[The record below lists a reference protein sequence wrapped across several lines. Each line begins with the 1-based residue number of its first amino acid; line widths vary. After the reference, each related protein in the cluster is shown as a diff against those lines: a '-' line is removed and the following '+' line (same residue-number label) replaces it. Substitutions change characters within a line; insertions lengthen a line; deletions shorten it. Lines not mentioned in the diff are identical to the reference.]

1 MEYVILLG
9 IAFVI
14 AVALVRMF
22 RRGGTGDDPP
32 TPYAPTDLPNRE
44 DAEFEAA
51 KGRAPAGRR

>member
-1 MEYVILLG
+1 MEYVALLG

-14 AVALVRMF
+14 AAGLVWRM

-32 TPYAPTDLPNRE
+32 TPYARSDEPDHE
-44 DAEFEAA
+44 DVEWEAA

>member
-14 AVALVRMF
+14 AAALVWRF

-32 TPYAPTDLPNRE
+32 TPHAPTDVPNHE
-44 DAEFEAA
+44 DAEWEAA

>member
-1 MEYVILLG
+1 MEYLILLG

-14 AVALVRMF
+14 AAALIWRI

-32 TPYAPTDLPNRE
+32 TPYAPTDQPNRE

-51 KGRAPAGRR
+51 RGRAPAGRR

>member
-1 MEYVILLG
+1 MEYVVLLG

-14 AVALVRMF
+14 AAALVWTF

-32 TPYAPTDLPNRE
+32 SPYAPTDKPDRE